1 MLYVNPQTQAGFKSM
16 DLTPGAKGRE
26 TEALKQY
33 EQLFLFEMLQEMRKT
48 VPDYGFFDSGG
59 QKAYFEEMMDDF
71 LAGEM
76 ASSGQLGVAKQMAQQ
91 LHARDKTSNASESV
105 DRLEKAG
112 IPLSRVLKGI
122 EIPRDGSEGIKVKR
136 NGPGI
141 DMQPIHSK
149 GIPLSRAH
157 ESYRNNGSSGLR
169 IHLT

>member
-1 MLYVNPQTQAGFKSM
+1 MLYVNPQAQAGFKSM
-16 DLTPGAKGRE
+16 ELTPGAKGRE

-33 EQLFLFEMLQEMRKT
+33 EQLFLFQMLKEMRKT

-91 LHARDKTSNASESV
+91 LHARDKVSGAS
-105 DRLEKAG
+105 DALDGFTKAG
-112 IPLSRVLKGI
+112 IPLSRELMGI
-122 EIPRDGSEGIKVKR
+122 AIPRDGAVGIEVKR
-136 NGPGI
+136 NKSGITLKSMHPG
-141 DMQPIHSK
+141 

-157 ESYRNNGSSGLR
+157 ESYRNND
-169 IHLT
+169 